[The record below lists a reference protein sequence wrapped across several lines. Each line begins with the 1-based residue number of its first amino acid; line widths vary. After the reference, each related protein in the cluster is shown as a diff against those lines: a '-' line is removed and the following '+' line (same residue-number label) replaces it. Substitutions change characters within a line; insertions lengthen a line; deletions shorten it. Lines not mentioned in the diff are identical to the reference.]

1 MKYMLVVL
9 FFLQALS
16 VLSSANEVCEKEKKY
31 SQVWYYNN
39 CDKSITKNGN
49 KNKETNK
56 VKIYKSWSIPQYVKP
71 DPNLAT
77 IKHHFKKEIQLIK
90 DPQMGWNKIKPSGN
104 HKEFKKQLETNQFLK
119 DQMNSSSILSYLY
132 YEKGSLI
139 YDEITPKNRLG
150 KLYKNNTPWISNSV
164 GKSIVSY
171 LVGNAI
177 CEGKIEGINT
187 KLNDWPLIKN
197 TLYYDQKLIDILN
210 MNAGDKNYVS
220 DSDGMRSTKRWYNV
234 HTIKALANRELK
246 NSKPIEYSKRKHY
259 YNGLATNIIINYLVH
274 KTDYKF
280 KDFLNKTFKDKV
292 KNQHIVRSKKIL
304 FVRND
309 KNRQTKK
316 RTKIKDGISTYTFY
330 ATRYDYLRIA
340 KAMMDDWQKDT
351 CVGKYLKDLAKNKI
365 PKKRYIYE
373 EKGFRFS
380 SKSYAGQFYLDYLD
394 LEERNIFG
402 LDGYGGQ
409 NIMIDFDE
417 SRIIVINTVHT
428 NYDFKRLVLDVLKYG
443 RIK

>member
-1 MKYMLVVL
+1 MKKLFITVL
-9 FFLQALS
+9 FTLIFSTAT
-16 VLSSANEVCEKEKKY
+16 VANEVCKDEPKY
-31 SQVWYYNN
+31 SVVWYYNN
-39 CDKSITKNGN
+39 CDENISQP
-49 KNKETNK
+49 TNK
-56 VKIYKSWSIPQYVKP
+56 KADEVTIYKKWHIPQYVKP

-119 DQMNSSSILSYLY
+119 DQMSSSSILSYLY

-139 YDEITPKNRLG
+139 YDEITPKKRLG
-150 KLYKNNTPWISNSV
+150 KLYKNKTPWISNSV

-177 CEGKIEGINT
+177 CEGKIESINT

-246 NSKPIEYSKRKHY
+246 NSKPIDYSKRKHY

-280 KDFLNKTFKDKV
+280 RNFLNRTFENKV
-292 KNQHIVRSKKIL
+292 NNQHTVRSRKIL

-316 RTKIKDGISTYTFY
+316 KTKIKDGISTYTFY

-340 KAMMDDWQKDT
+340 KAMMDDWQNDT
-351 CVGKYLKDLAKNKI
+351 CVGKYLKKLAKNKI
-365 PKKRYIYE
+365 PKKRYME
-373 EKGFRFS
+373 KEKGYRFS

-394 LEERNIFG
+394 LEGRNIFG
-402 LDGYGGQ
+402 LSGYGGQ
-409 NIMIDFDE
+409 TIMLDFDE

-428 NYDFKRLVLDVLKYG
+428 DYNFKRLVLDVLKNG